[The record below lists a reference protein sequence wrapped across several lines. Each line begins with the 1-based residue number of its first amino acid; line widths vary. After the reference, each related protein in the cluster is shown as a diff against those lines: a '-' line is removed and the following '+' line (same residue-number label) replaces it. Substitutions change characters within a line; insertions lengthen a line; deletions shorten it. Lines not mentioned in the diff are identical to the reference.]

1 MSGATVIETQALT
14 RTYVMGDSEVGA
26 LRGVDLSVAAGEF
39 VALMGP
45 SGSGKSTLMHILG
58 CLDTPT
64 SGRYLL
70 EGRAVDRLSADERAS
85 VRNRRIGFVFQT
97 FNLLPRLTALDNVA
111 LPLAYQGRDAQAR
124 EQAASAL
131 EHVGLSK
138 RALHRP
144 TEMSGGQRQR
154 VAIARAIVADP
165 AIIFADEPTGNLD
178 SATGEEIIELLVGL
192 ARAGRTLV
200 VVTHDAHVASFA
212 DRVVNMRDGLIVDM
226 EEALY
231 ALA

>member
-1 MSGATVIETQALT
+1 MSGVTVIETQALT